1 MLAIVNVT
9 EREGQELDD
18 YEIRI
23 NSRVIGRFQH
33 ERQYNGAAQC
43 LRDAADSLDKN
54 GRGTGADLL
63 ESLLP
68 IFKRMNDV

>member
-9 EREGQELDD
+9 ECEGQELDD

-33 ERQYNGAAQC
+33 ERSYNGAAQC
-43 LRDAADSLDKN
+43 LRDAADCMDKK
-54 GRGTGADLL
+54 GRDIDTDAL
-63 ESLLP
+63 EALLP
-68 IFKRMNDV
+68 LFKRIDAV